1 MHNLGITV
9 KKNRVLAAHPTICEQ
24 VLTWAELR
32 FNQLLDAGVAPKQLI
47 FDIGIGFGK
56 TAQQSQFLLKNIKRF
71 RQLNCPLLV
80 GHSRK
85 SFLNLITD
93 KPFAERDFETAM
105 ISYQLALQGVEYLRV
120 HNVRLN
126 AEAVAMATQ
135 IIPSDEI
142 VTA

>member
-1 MHNLGITV
+1 M
-9 KKNRVLAAHPTICEQ
+9 
-24 VLTWAELR
+24 
-32 FNQLLDAGVAPKQLI
+32 
-47 FDIGIGFGK
+47 
-56 TAQQSQFLLKNIKRF
+56 
-71 RQLNCPLLV
+71 
-80 GHSRK
+80 
-85 SFLNLITD
+85 SFTGLNLITD